1 MKKILIS
8 VLFALFSFTASQAE
22 LGMNIGLSGTMGVFH
37 AEATETES
45 DEIAT
50 DDATGVFG
58 YGSIFVEKDLG
69 IFTFGVDYVPSS
81 LESETAEN
89 VRLDKTT
96 TDTRTSKTNS
106 VKVEF
111 EDLTTL
117 YAAINLG
124 EHFFVK
130 AGMIDVDV
138 NTKESLAT
146 GSTYGNT
153 SLDGTVVG
161 IGFNNDL
168 DNGLFV
174 RMEGQLIDFDG
185 VTITSSNTDNKVQ
198 LKSLEGA
205 SASLSIGKSF

>member
-8 VLFALFSFTASQAE
+8 ALFALFSFSASQAE

-96 TDTRTSKTNS
+96 TDTQTSKTNT

-168 DNGLFV
+168 VLVKINQSPVDISMSDNLY
-174 RMEGQLIDFDG
+174 
-185 VTITSSNTDNKVQ
+185 T
-198 LKSLEGA
+198 
-205 SASLSIGKSF
+205 